1 MPTGTGALVVGSPEF
16 SYKEFSTEEYPPGG
30 PFADQMDVE
39 RKRYA
44 QEDEEHETEINK
56 RLEGHDR

>member
-1 MPTGTGALVVGSPEF
+1 MVVGSPEF

-44 QEDEEHETEINK
+44 QEEEEHETEINK